1 MVSSL
6 SSLNSV
12 IATLAHTHYVSPTG
26 RTETLWEFRF
36 NKRLRFLIVM
46 RTLVESNESFLF

>member
-26 RTETLWEFRF
+26 RTETLWEFPF